1 MAKGTYPQL
10 VSSIF
15 DGTCKLA
22 IPKSAILIF
31 KFLSNNKFS
40 GFKSRWLLIEKKKK
54 KKKN

>member
-40 GFKSRWLLIEKKKK
+40 GFKSR
-54 KKKN
+54 

>member
-1 MAKGTYPQL
+1 MYLYKLNKFNLKRSVIYPQL
-10 VSSIF
+10 VSSIL

-40 GFKSRWLLIEKKKK
+40 GFKSR
-54 KKKN
+54 